1 MFPERLR
8 ALRRGQK
15 MTLAQLATALNQMPT
30 ADKTTRKN
38 TAAQIG
44 NWERDL
50 RTPSY
55 LEVRK
60 LAEFFNVTT
69 DYLSGKSDQEE
80 YDLGRIFLSGK
91 PLTFNQ
97 EQLSSEDRYE
107 LFQLMDGYLHGRQ
120 HRVSTDATGQ
130 EELDL
135 HFDD

>member
-15 MTLAQLATALNQMPT
+15 MTLAQLAAALNQMPT
-30 ADKTTRKN
+30 ADKTTRQN

-107 LFQLMDGYLHGRQ
+107 LFQLMDGYLQ

>member
-15 MTLAQLATALNQMPT
+15 MTLGELATALNNLPD
-30 ADKTTRKN
+30 ADLTNRKN

-44 NWERDL
+44 NWERNL

-60 LAEFFNVTT
+60 LAEFFHVTT
-69 DYLSGKSDQEE
+69 DYLSGRADQAE

-97 EQLSSEDRYE
+97 ESLSSEDRYE

-120 HRVSTDATGQ
+120 YRTTDDAVGQ

-135 HFDD
+135 HFDN

>member
-15 MTLAQLATALNQMPT
+15 MTLAQLAAALNQMPT
-30 ADKTTRKN
+30 ADKTTRQN

-91 PLTFNQ
+91 PLTCNQ

-107 LFQLMDGYLHGRQ
+107 LFQLMAGYLHGRQ

>member
-15 MTLAQLATALNQMPT
+15 MTLGELATALNNL
-30 ADKTTRKN
+30 ADADLTNRQN

-44 NWERDL
+44 NWERNL

-69 DYLSGKSDQEE
+69 DYLSGRADQEE

-97 EQLSSEDRYE
+97 EHLSSEDRYE
-107 LFQLMDGYLHGRQ
+107 LFQLMNGYLHGRQ
-120 HRVSTDATGQ
+120 QRLTPDAAGQ

-135 HFDD
+135 HFDN

>member
-8 ALRRGQK
+8 ALRRGK
-15 MTLAQLATALNQMPT
+15 KLTLSQLADALNDLPD
-30 ADKTTRKN
+30 ADLTSRQN
-38 TAAQIG
+38 TPAQIG
-44 NWERDL
+44 NWERNL

-60 LAEFFNVTT
+60 LAEFFHVTT
-69 DYLSGKSDQEE
+69 DYLSGRADQEE

-120 HRVSTDATGQ
+120 QRTTTDPVGQ

-135 HFDD
+135 HFDN

>member
-15 MTLAQLATALNQMPT
+15 MTLAELATALNDQPD
-30 ADKTTRKN
+30 ADITTRQN

-44 NWERDL
+44 NWERNL

-60 LAEFFNVTT
+60 LAEYFNVTT
-69 DYLSGKSDQEE
+69 DYLSGRADQEE

-91 PLTFNQ
+91 PLTFNA
-97 EQLSSEDRYE
+97 EKLTSEDRYE
-107 LFQLMDGYLHGRQ
+107 LFQLMNGYLHGRQ
-120 HRVSTDATGQ
+120 QRPAPDTTGQ

>member
-15 MTLAQLATALNQMPT
+15 MTLAQLAAALNQMPT
-30 ADKTTRKN
+30 ADKTTRQN

-107 LFQLMDGYLHGRQ
+107 LFQLMDGNLHGRQ

>member
-15 MTLAQLATALNQMPT
+15 MTLGQLAEALNHLPDT
-30 ADKTTRKN
+30 ELTHRKN

-44 NWERDL
+44 NWERNL

-60 LAEFFNVTT
+60 LAEFFHVTT
-69 DYLSGKSDQEE
+69 DYLSGRADQEE

-97 EQLSSEDRYE
+97 ERLSSEDRYE
-107 LFQLMDGYLHGRQ
+107 LFQLMNGYLHGRQ
-120 HRVSTDATGQ
+120 QRVTPDADGQ

-135 HFDD
+135 HFDN

>member
-8 ALRRGQK
+8 ALRRGK
-15 MTLAQLATALNQMPT
+15 KLTLSQLADALNDLPD
-30 ADKTTRKN
+30 ADLTNRKN
-38 TAAQIG
+38 TPAQIG
-44 NWERDL
+44 NWERNL

-60 LAEFFNVTT
+60 LAEFFHVTT
-69 DYLSGKSDQEE
+69 DYLSGRADQEE

-120 HRVSTDATGQ
+120 QRTTADPVGQ

-135 HFDD
+135 HFDN

>member
-15 MTLAQLATALNQMPT
+15 MTLAQLATALNHLPDAEQ
-30 ADKTTRKN
+30 TTRKN

-44 NWERDL
+44 NWERNL

-60 LAEFFNVTT
+60 LAEYFNVTT
-69 DYLSGKSDQEE
+69 DYLSGRADQEE

-91 PLTFNQ
+91 PLTFNS
-97 EQLSSEDRYE
+97 EQLSGEDRYE
-107 LFQLMDGYLHGRQ
+107 LFQLMNGYLHGRQ
-120 HRVSTDATGQ
+120 QRTVQSATGQ

>member
-15 MTLAQLATALNQMPT
+15 MTLSELATALNNLPD
-30 ADKTTRKN
+30 AELTRKN
-38 TAAQIG
+38 TPAQIG
-44 NWERDL
+44 NWERNL

-60 LAEFFNVTT
+60 LAEYFNVTT
-69 DYLSGKSDQEE
+69 DYLSGRADQEE
-80 YDLGRIFLSGK
+80 YDLDRIFLSGK

-97 EQLSSEDRYE
+97 ERLSSEDRYE
-107 LFQLMDGYLHGRQ
+107 LFQLMNGYLHGRQ
-120 HRVSTDATGQ
+120 QRPQPDETGQ

>member
-15 MTLAQLATALNQMPT
+15 MTLAQLATALNQMP
-30 ADKTTRKN
+30 AAEQTTRKN

-44 NWERDL
+44 NWERNL

-91 PLTFNQ
+91 LLTFNQ

-120 HRVSTDATGQ
+120 HRATTDVVGQ

>member
-15 MTLAQLATALNQMPT
+15 MTLGELATALNHLPD
-30 ADKTTRKN
+30 ADLTRKN
-38 TAAQIG
+38 TPAQIG
-44 NWERDL
+44 NWERNL

-60 LAEFFNVTT
+60 LAEFFHVTT
-69 DYLSGKSDQEE
+69 DYLSGQSDQEE

-97 EQLSSEDRYE
+97 EPLSGEDRYE
-107 LFQLMDGYLHGRQ
+107 LFQLMNGYLHGRQ
-120 HRVSTDATGQ
+120 QRATPNDSGQ

-135 HFDD
+135 HFDN

>member
-15 MTLAQLATALNQMPT
+15 MTLAELATALNELPA
-30 ADKTTRKN
+30 ADKTSRNN

-44 NWERDL
+44 NWERNL

-91 PLTFNQ
+91 PLMFNQ
-97 EQLSSEDRYE
+97 EPLASEDRYE
-107 LFQLMDGYLHGRQ
+107 LFQLMNGYLHGRQ
-120 HRVSTDATGQ
+120 HRNTTNASGQ

>member
-1 MFPERLR
+1 
-8 ALRRGQK
+8 
-15 MTLAQLATALNQMPT
+15 MTLGQLATALNNLPDAELT
-30 ADKTTRKN
+30 HRKN

-60 LAEFFNVTT
+60 LAEFFHVST
-69 DYLSGKSDQEE
+69 DYLSGRADQDE

-91 PLTFNQ
+91 TLTFNQ
-97 EQLSSEDRYE
+97 EQLSGEDRYE
-107 LFQLMDGYLHGRQ
+107 LFQLMNGYLHGRKQ
-120 HRVSTDATGQ
+120 RLTPDNAGQ

-135 HFDD
+135 HFDN

>member
-15 MTLAQLATALNQMPT
+15 MTLAQLAAALNQMPT
-30 ADKTTRKN
+30 ADKTTRQN

-107 LFQLMDGYLHGRQ
+107 LFQLMDGYLQGRQ